1 MKIWGISRSHKHIFL
16 VILLICIIFPACSGA
31 GTSIQPVQN
40 QIVIFSGQIPYGD
53 GNVSIRS
60 DSGVLYP
67 VPAMSPLGII
77 QALAGT
83 GMIAEYHIGDEL
95 LDKRGIF
102 TLDGIN
108 SFSVSDQDA
117 WYVLVNGIQL
127 REYLL
132 PKREGLNTCLLKDG
146 DDVLFAYGDPTLPSS
161 SAKAFIW
168 VQVGSKT
175 GVMQLLSP
183 SAVMGQYVISQ
194 VPVSV
199 PAMTAVPTPVPTVV
213 PTVEVAAVLTPAPT
227 VAPTAEVTAVPTPAP
242 TVAPTAEVTA
252 VPTPAPTVAP
262 TAEVT
267 AVLTPAPTVVPTA
280 EVTAVPTPAPT
291 VVPTAEVT
299 AVPTPAPTVAPTA
312 EVTAVPTPAPT
323 VAPTAEVTAVPT
335 PAPTVAPTVEVTA
348 VPTLAPMIAPTVE
361 MAAVLTPVPNGTPT
375 ANLTVSNTTNGE
387 PINTLIEPNV
397 TGENIT
403 TPQPTKSSQKPDRML
418 YSGVYGLPEGTV
430 NITVNSGMDYEI
442 PVNTPIGL
450 LHLLLK
456 EGLIKNIS
464 IDDRGMH
471 KGGILILDGI
481 NEYFGTATK
490 IWFVKVNG
498 NLLEDY
504 LVPKTDGLNIYTLV
518 AGDTVSY
525 YYGDPAESLV
535 DAEAMLVV
543 TLG

>member
-1 MKIWGISRSHKHIFL
+1 VVNVRGDGKKMKIWGISRSHKHIFL
-16 VILLICIIFPACSGA
+16 VILLICIIFPVCSGA

-199 PAMTAVPTPVPTVV
+199 PAMTAVPTPAPTVS
-213 PTVEVAAVLTPAPT
+213 PTVEVAAEQTPTPT
-227 VAPTAEVTAVPTPAP
+227 VDPTAEVTAVPTPDP
-242 TVAPTAEVTA
+242 TVAPTE
-252 VPTPAPTVAP
+252 
-262 TAEVT
+262 
-267 AVLTPAPTVVPTA
+267 
-280 EVTAVPTPAPT
+280 
-291 VVPTAEVT
+291 
-299 AVPTPAPTVAPTA
+299 
-312 EVTAVPTPAPT
+312 
-323 VAPTAEVTAVPT
+323 EVTAVPT

-348 VPTLAPMIAPTVE
+348 VPTLAPTIAPTVE
-361 MAAVLTPVPNGTPT
+361 ITAVPTQAPTVAPTVEVTAVPTPVPNGTPT

-397 TGENIT
+397 TGENTT

-418 YSGVYGLPEGTV
+418 YSGVYALPEGTV